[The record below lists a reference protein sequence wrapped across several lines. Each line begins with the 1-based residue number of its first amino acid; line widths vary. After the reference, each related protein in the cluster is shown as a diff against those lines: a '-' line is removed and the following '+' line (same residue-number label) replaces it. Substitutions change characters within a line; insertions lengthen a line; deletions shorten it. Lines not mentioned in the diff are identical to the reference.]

1 MGKAAINEILQRIDE
16 LSDED
21 RTELEEKLTDR
32 FERQW
37 RTEAQEVRRIA
48 RERGI
53 GQAEIDRAVRELR
66 RGE

>member
-1 MGKAAINEILQRIDE
+1 MGKAVDEILQRIDQ

-21 RTELEEKLTDR
+21 RCALEEKLTDR

-37 RTEAQEVRRIA
+37 RSDAKEARRIA

-53 GQAEIDRAVRELR
+53 GQAEIDQAVRELR